1 MHAFIYPGERS
12 VSWNR
17 ELFPDLSP
25 AELPVAGKAWCFHA
39 VDFCSHLQISHIM
52 IADSFY
58 SPALAMKLGNGS
70 YWSLNL
76 KYVASDDFDSP
87 ESIFTERKKFAETDD
102 VLIIWGLVLPDVQ
115 DARAVVENLLP
126 ADDLDGRRQEG
137 IYLLRQGKLYECICP
152 LFRLDSLKNYFDS
165 NFRMLHNPGIYSL
178 PGYSMESGIGFGMNV
193 VMMPNC
199 DVQPP
204 IIIQD
209 NAYIGEGVT
218 IRNGAIIGR
227 ISVVDA
233 NTKLDHSIVMSNTY
247 VGRSMLLKDKII
259 RGKRVIDPETDTYID
274 LEDEFLVSDVES
286 QDTGM
291 FYRMAEQLISL
302 FCAIADLPIY
312 LLILPMRNRKDPPPF
327 VKMLLR
333 AYPKFWKVVFGRARL
348 VKLSRDD
355 YVFRYADVWYPAY
368 RTEQEQDLVDFYYLH
383 RRSIYQ
389 LMRVVLFAHIRRMLL
404 LTEPGK
410 PWKDRKGSGK

>member
-209 NAYIGEGVT
+209 NAYIGEGV
-218 IRNGAIIGR
+218 IAFLGDGGNG
-227 ISVVDA
+227 SP
-233 NTKLDHSIVMSNTY
+233 L
-247 VGRSMLLKDKII
+247 
-259 RGKRVIDPETDTYID
+259 
-274 LEDEFLVSDVES
+274 
-286 QDTGM
+286 
-291 FYRMAEQLISL
+291 
-302 FCAIADLPIY
+302 
-312 LLILPMRNRKDPPPF
+312 
-327 VKMLLR
+327 
-333 AYPKFWKVVFGRARL
+333 
-348 VKLSRDD
+348 
-355 YVFRYADVWYPAY
+355 
-368 RTEQEQDLVDFYYLH
+368 
-383 RRSIYQ
+383 
-389 LMRVVLFAHIRRMLL
+389 
-404 LTEPGK
+404 
-410 PWKDRKGSGK
+410 